1 MRTRKR
7 CVQTACTGWALL
19 MLALAVAGCMT
30 TKDPQTTTSAS
41 PNFDVVAQVREV
53 DLRARSPQSAKSL
66 DSTSYVAGPQPRVYY
81 GDGTPAVVNA
91 PPSSNR
97 GAAAEDIDHQLLALN
112 DPVTTGA
119 LPPAD
124 RDTDAK
130 GYEMNF
136 ENTPVPTVAKVIL
149 GDILHVGY
157 TIDARVQG
165 TVTLA
170 SGRPVPRKD
179 VLYVLE
185 DALRVSNVALVREG
199 NSYRLIPAGEAA
211 GTGMVDSARGLEP
224 GYGITVVPLQ
234 FVSATT
240 LTKLLD
246 NFAAKPGMV
255 RADPSRNLLVIQGSA
270 ADRQAALETVHDF
283 DADWM
288 RGQSVGI
295 FPVSNSTP
303 EPVIAELEKI
313 IDSGEGGLSQNLVKL
328 QAVARQNAI
337 LAVAHQPA
345 LLKQIATWVARLDKA
360 GTAGTSV
367 RVYRMRYGNAREVAR
382 LLNNLFTGNSESGLD
397 SATNQL
403 APGGGATASSSGLS
417 NTGSAQQTGAAPQ
430 SGYGSSVQSGFGS
443 SQQTPGGAQQ
453 SGTQLAANSG
463 LGGALGGRSGSAT
476 RTAALGGAS
485 AESGGPPILPGVRI
499 AADVTNNALLIYANQ
514 ENYRIIERTLEQLDR
529 PQLQVAID
537 ATIAEVTLNDAL
549 NYGVQVFLQK
559 GNLAI
564 GSNTTPNATSTAISP
579 TVPGFNF
586 LFGSQFS
593 PQVILNA
600 LHAVTAV
607 KVVSTPSIVVV
618 DNQSAT
624 LIVGDQIPVT
634 TQTAVSVVASGA
646 PVVNNIT
653 YMNTG
658 VILHVSPRIN
668 ANGNVLLDIQQ
679 EISNVENNANAT
691 TLTPTVS
698 QRLVKS
704 SIAVASGQTV
714 LLAGLIS
721 QTKNDSCSGVPGLDQ
736 IPGLGAL
743 GAQISKSVTRDE
755 LIVFIRPQI
764 IRNGVD
770 AQRIAE
776 ELRAKMRGSLQPP
789 PGEESPR
796 KIAAQWSM
804 PWPPLQHAN

>member
-1 MRTRKR
+1 
-7 CVQTACTGWALL
+7 
-19 MLALAVAGCMT
+19 MT
-30 TKDPQTTTSAS
+30 TSGPQTTTKLT
-41 PNFDVVAQVREV
+41 PDVDAMSQIREV
-53 DLRARSPQSAKSL
+53 DLSARSPQRAGPAGSYGP
-66 DSTSYVAGPQPRVYY
+66 STAGPQAQVFY
-81 GDGTPAVVNA
+81 GDGAPAVVNA
-91 PPSSNR
+91 PPGSDQS
-97 GAAAEDIDHQLLALN
+97 AADIDHQLLAMN
-112 DPVTTGA
+112 GPAITGA

-124 RDTDAK
+124 RDADAK

-185 DALRVSNVALVREG
+185 SALRVSNVALVREG
-199 NSYRLIPAGEAA
+199 NTYRLIPAGEAA
-211 GTGMVDSARGLEP
+211 GTGTVDGAQGLEP

-255 RADPSRNLLVIQGSA
+255 RADPSRNLLVIQGNA
-270 ADRQAALETVHDF
+270 ADRQAAVETVHDF

-328 QAVARQNAI
+328 QAISRQNAI

-345 LLKQIATWVARLDKA
+345 LLKQIATWVARLDKS

-367 RVYRMRYGNAREVAR
+367 RVYRMRYGNAREVAA
-382 LLNNLFTGNSESGLD
+382 LLNNIFTGNSDNGLD
-397 SATNQL
+397 SPSNEL
-403 APGGGATASSSGLS
+403 APGGGAAASSSGHS
-417 NTGSAQQTGAAPQ
+417 NTGATPQAGPMPQ
-430 SGYGSSVQSGFGS
+430 SGFA
-443 SQQTPGGAQQ
+443 SQQTPGGPQAAAG
-453 SGTQLAANSG
+453 SQLASNSG
-463 LGGALGGRSGSAT
+463 LGGSSGGLGAGAK
-476 RTAALGGAS
+476 TAALGRAAAYSGS
-485 AESGGPPILPGVRI
+485 GSGSGGPPILAGVRI

-529 PQLQVAID
+529 PQLQVSID
-537 ATIAEVTLNDAL
+537 ATIAEVSLNDAL

-559 GNLAI
+559 GNFAI
-564 GSNTTPNATSTAISP
+564 GSNTVPNANSTVISP

-586 LFGSQFS
+586 LFGSQLS

-607 KVVSTPSIVVV
+607 KVLSTPSIVVV

-624 LIVGDQIPVT
+624 LMVGDQIPVT
-634 TQTAVSVVASGA
+634 TQTAVSVVAAGA
-646 PVVNNIT
+646 PVVNNIE
-653 YMNTG
+653 YRNTG

-721 QTKNDSCSGVPGLDQ
+721 ETKNDTSSGIPGLDQ
-736 IPGLGAL
+736 IPGLGIL
-743 GAQISKSVTRDE
+743 GAQNSKSVVRDE

-776 ELRAKMRGSLQPP
+776 ELRAKMRGNMQPP
-789 PGEESPR
+789 PGKTLPV
-796 KIAAQWSM
+796 K
-804 PWPPLQHAN
+804 

>member
-1 MRTRKR
+1 MSTRRR
-7 CVQTACTGWALL
+7 CFQTACTGWALIS
-19 MLALAVAGCMT
+19 LALVLVGCMT
-30 TKDPQTTTSAS
+30 TSGPQTTTKLT
-41 PNFDVVAQVREV
+41 PDVDAISQIREV
-53 DLRARSPQSAKSL
+53 DLSARSPQSPGPAGSYGP
-66 DSTSYVAGPQPRVYY
+66 STAGPRAQVFY
-81 GDGTPAVVNA
+81 GDGAPAVVNA
-91 PPSSNR
+91 PPSSSDQS
-97 GAAAEDIDHQLLALN
+97 AADLDHLLLAQNGPL
-112 DPVTTGA
+112 TTGA

-124 RDTDAK
+124 RDADAK

-136 ENTPVPTVAKVIL
+136 ENTPIATVAKVIL

-157 TIDARVQG
+157 TIDAHVQG

-170 SGRPVPRKD
+170 SGRPVPRQD
-179 VLYVLE
+179 VLYALE
-185 DALRVSNVALVREG
+185 SALRVSNVALVREG
-199 NSYRLIPAGEAA
+199 GTYRIVPAAEAA
-211 GTGMVDSARGLEP
+211 GTGTVDGAQGLQA
-224 GYGITVVPLQ
+224 GYGITVVPLK

-255 RADPSRNLLVIQGSA
+255 RADPSRNLLVIQGNA
-270 ADRQAALETVHDF
+270 ADRLAAVETVHDF

-303 EPVIAELEKI
+303 EPIIAELEKI

-337 LAVAHQPA
+337 LAVARKPE

-367 RVYRMRYGNAREVAR
+367 RVYRMRYGDAREVAA
-382 LLNNLFTGNSESGLD
+382 LLTNLFTGGSDSGLD
-397 SATNQL
+397 SSINQL
-403 APGGGATASSSGLS
+403 VPGGGASLSSSGS
-417 NTGSAQQTGAAPQ
+417 STPGTQQ
-430 SGYGSSVQSGFGS
+430 SGSGQGGLATF
-443 SQQTPGGAQQ
+443 QQPSNGTQPSGT
-453 SGTQLAANSG
+453 GTQLAAGSG
-463 LGGALGGRSGSAT
+463 FNAATLGQTSGA
-476 RTAALGGAS
+476 RTASFGRGAVAGAS
-485 AESGGPPILPGVRI
+485 TGGSEGPPILAGVRI

-549 NYGVQVFLQK
+549 NYGVQFYLQK
-559 GNLAI
+559 GNFAI
-564 GSNTTPNATSTAISP
+564 GNNPAPTATTTSPTP

-586 LFGSQFS
+586 LFGPQLN

-600 LHAVTAV
+600 LQSVTAV
-607 KVVSTPSIVVV
+607 KVVSTPSVVV
-618 DNQSAT
+618 LDNQHAT
-624 LIVGDQIPVT
+624 LVVGDQIPVT
-634 TQTAVSVVASGA
+634 TQTAVSVAAAGA
-646 PVVNNIT
+646 PVVNNIE
-653 YMNTG
+653 YRNTG
-658 VILHVSPRIN
+658 VILHVTPRIN
-668 ANGNVLLDIQQ
+668 ANGNVMLNIQQ

-691 TLTPTVS
+691 SLTPTVS

-721 QTKNDSCSGVPGLDQ
+721 ETKNDGSSGVPGLAQ
-736 IPGLGAL
+736 IPVLGTL
-743 GAQISKSVTRDE
+743 GSQISKSIQRDE

-764 IRNGVD
+764 IRNGTD

-776 ELRAKMRGSLQPP
+776 ELRAKMRGNLQAPP
-789 PGEESPR
+789 AKSPVT
-796 KIAAQWSM
+796 K
-804 PWPPLQHAN
+804 

>member
-1 MRTRKR
+1 M
-7 CVQTACTGWALL
+7 
-19 MLALAVAGCMT
+19 MLTLVVAGCMT
-30 TKDPQTTTSAS
+30 SKDPQTTTLAS
-41 PNFDVVAQVREV
+41 PKVDVVAEVREV
-53 DLRARSPQSAKSL
+53 DLQARFPQGAKSL
-66 DSTSYVAGPQPRVYY
+66 PSTGLNAGPQAQVFY
-81 GDGTPAVVNA
+81 GDGKPAVVNA
-91 PPSSNR
+91 APDSNHS
-97 GAAAEDIDHQLLALN
+97 ADAEDLDHRLLALN
-112 DPVTTGA
+112 GPAITGA

-124 RDTDAK
+124 RDADAK

-179 VLYVLE
+179 LLYVLE
-185 DALRVSNVALVREG
+185 SALRVSNVALVREG

-211 GTGMVDSARGLEP
+211 GTGTIDSAQGLEP

-246 NFAAKPGMV
+246 NFAAKSGMV
-255 RADPSRNLLVIQGSA
+255 RADPSRNIVVIQGNA
-270 ADRQAALETVHDF
+270 GDRQAALETVHNF

-313 IDSGEGGLSQNLVKL
+313 IDAGEGGLSQNLVKL

-337 LAVAHQPA
+337 LAVARKPD
-345 LLKQIATWVARLDKA
+345 LLKNIATWIARLDKA

-367 RVYRMRYGNAREVAR
+367 RVYRMRYGNAREVAA
-382 LLNNLFTGNSESGLD
+382 LLNDLFTGNSDSGLE
-397 SATNQL
+397 SPTNEL
-403 APGGGATASSSGLS
+403 APGGGAATSSSGRS
-417 NTGSAQQTGAAPQ
+417 NTGAAQQTAAIP
-430 SGYGSSVQSGFGS
+430 QSGFGS
-443 SQQTPGGAQQ
+443 PQQTPGGTPQAGA
-453 SGTQLAANSG
+453 GTQLAANSG
-463 LGGALGGRSGSAT
+463 LGGPSGGQGSAA
-476 RTAALGGAS
+476 RPGALSRVAS
-485 AESGGPPILPGVRI
+485 AGGSSGGPPILPGVRI

-549 NYGVQVFLQK
+549 NYGVQFFLQK
-559 GNLAI
+559 GNFAI
-564 GSNTTPNATSTAISP
+564 GSNTVPNASSTAISP
-579 TVPGFNF
+579 TLPGFNF
-586 LFGSQFS
+586 LFGSQLS

-600 LHAVTAV
+600 LHTVTDV
-607 KVVSTPSIVVV
+607 KVISTPSIVVL

-624 LIVGDQIPVT
+624 LVVGDQIPIT
-634 TQTAVSVVASGA
+634 TQTAVSVVSPGA
-646 PVVNNIT
+646 PVVNNIE
-653 YMNTG
+653 YRNTG
-658 VILHVSPRIN
+658 VILRVAPRIN

-679 EISNVENNANAT
+679 EISSVADNANAT
-691 TLTPTVS
+691 SLTPTVS

-721 QTKNDSCSGVPGLDQ
+721 QTKNDTSSGIPGLDQ

-743 GAQISKSVTRDE
+743 GAQISKSVGRDE
-755 LIVFIRPQI
+755 LVVFIRPQI
-764 IRNGVD
+764 IRNGFD

-776 ELRAKMRGSLQPP
+776 ELRAKMRGTLQPP
-789 PGEESPR
+789 PPVKS
-796 KIAAQWSM
+796 
-804 PWPPLQHAN
+804 PPLVK

>member
-1 MRTRKR
+1 MGTRKR
-7 CVQTACTGWALL
+7 CFQTARRGGAVLL
-19 MLALAVAGCMT
+19 LALVVAGCASS
-30 TKDPQTTTSAS
+30 KNQQAKTSPS
-41 PNFDVVAQVREV
+41 SDVDVVGQVREV

-66 DSTSYVAGPQPRVYY
+66 DSTGYTAGPQPQVFY
-81 GDGTPAVVNA
+81 GDGAPPVVNA
-91 PPSSNR
+91 PPSSSNQR
-97 GAAAEDIDHQLLALN
+97 AEDLDHQLLAMNGPL
-112 DPVTTGA
+112 TTGA
-119 LPPAD
+119 LSAAAD
-124 RDTDAK
+124 RDADAK

-149 GDILHVGY
+149 GDILRVGY

-179 VLYVLE
+179 LLYVLE
-185 DALRVSNVALVREG
+185 NALRVSNVALVREG
-199 NSYRLIPAGEAA
+199 NSYRLFPAAEAA
-211 GTGMVDSARGLEP
+211 GTGTIDSAQGLEP
-224 GYGITVVPLQ
+224 GYGVTVVPLQ

-255 RADPSRNLLVIQGSA
+255 RADPSRNLLVIQGNA
-270 ADRQAALETVHDF
+270 ADRQAAVDTVHDF

-288 RGQSVGI
+288 HGQSVGI
-295 FPVSNSTP
+295 FPVSNSAP

-313 IDSGEGGLSQNLVKL
+313 IDAGEGGLSQNLVKL

-337 LAVAHQPA
+337 LAVTRKPS
-345 LLKQIATWVARLDKA
+345 LLKDIATWVARLDKA

-367 RVYRMRYGNAREVAR
+367 RVYRMRYGDAREVAA
-382 LLNNLFTGNSESGLD
+382 LLNRIFTGNSDSGLD
-397 SATNQL
+397 SPTNQL
-403 APGGGATASSSGLS
+403 VPGGGSTASSSGVP
-417 NTGSAQQTGAAPQ
+417 NTGAAQQTGAAPQ

-443 SQQTPGGAQQ
+443 SQQTPGGAQP
-453 SGTQLAANSG
+453 SGTGTQLASSG
-463 LGGALGGRSGSAT
+463 FSGASGGRVSAARAGTSRSVGESGS
-476 RTAALGGAS
+476 
-485 AESGGPPILPGVRI
+485 EGPPILPGVRI

-514 ENYRIIERTLEQLDR
+514 ENYRIIERTLHQLDR

-537 ATIAEVTLNDAL
+537 ATIAEVTLNDTL

-559 GNLAI
+559 GNFAI
-564 GSNTTPNATSTAISP
+564 GSNTTPSATSTAISP

-586 LFGSQFS
+586 LFGSQAT

-607 KVVSTPSIVVV
+607 KVLSTPSIVVV

-624 LIVGDQIPVT
+624 LVVGDEIPVT
-634 TQTAVSVVASGA
+634 TQTAVSVVSPGA

-679 EISNVENNANAT
+679 EISSVENNANAT
-691 TLTPTVS
+691 SLTPTVS

-721 QTKNDSCSGVPGLDQ
+721 QTKNDSSSGIPGLDN
-736 IPGLGAL
+736 IPVLGAL
-743 GAQISKSVTRDE
+743 GGQISKSIQRDE

-764 IRNGVD
+764 IRNGTD

-776 ELRAKMRGSLQPP
+776 ELRAKMRGGLQPP
-789 PGEESPR
+789 PVISPVLA
-796 KIAAQWSM
+796 K
-804 PWPPLQHAN
+804 

>member
-1 MRTRKR
+1 MISLTL
-7 CVQTACTGWALL
+7 VL
-19 MLALAVAGCMT
+19 VGCMT
-30 TKDPQTTTSAS
+30 TSSPQTTTKLT
-41 PNFDVVAQVREV
+41 PDVDAISQIREV
-53 DLRARSPQSAKSL
+53 DLSARSPQSAKSL
-66 DSTSYVAGPQPRVYY
+66 DSTSYVAGPRPQVYY

-91 PPSSNR
+91 PPSS
-97 GAAAEDIDHQLLALN
+97 GHSAAAEDIDHQLLALN
-112 DPVTTGA
+112 GPLTTGA

-170 SGRPVPRKD
+170 SGHPVPRKD

-185 DALRVSNVALVREG
+185 SALRVSNVALVREG
-199 NSYRLIPAGEAA
+199 NAYRLIPAGEAA
-211 GTGMVDSARGLEP
+211 GTGTIDSAQGLEP

-255 RADPSRNLLVIQGSA
+255 RADASRNIVVIQGNA
-270 ADRQAALETVHDF
+270 ADRQAALETVHNF

-295 FPVSNSTP
+295 FPVSNSAP

-337 LAVAHQPA
+337 LAVARKPD
-345 LLKQIATWVARLDKA
+345 LLKNIATWVARLDKA

-367 RVYRMRYGNAREVAR
+367 RVYRMRYGDAREVAR

-397 SATNQL
+397 SPTNQL

-430 SGYGSSVQSGFGS
+430 SGYGGSVQSGFGS

-463 LGGALGGRSGSAT
+463 FGALAGRSGSAT
-476 RTAALGGAS
+476 RTAAAFGGS
-485 AESGGPPILPGVRI
+485 STESGGPPILPGVRI

-564 GSNTTPNATSTAISP
+564 GSNTVPNASSTAISP
-579 TVPGFNF
+579 TLPGFNF
-586 LFGSQFS
+586 LFGSQLS

-624 LIVGDQIPVT
+624 LMVGDQIPVT
-634 TQTAVSVVASGA
+634 TQTAVSVVAAGA

-691 TLTPTVS
+691 SLTPTVS

-721 QTKNDSCSGVPGLDQ
+721 ESKNDASSGIPGLDQ
-736 IPGLGAL
+736 IPGLGVL

-776 ELRAKMRGSLQPP
+776 ELRAKMRGTMQPP
-789 PGEESPR
+789 PAVKS
-796 KIAAQWSM
+796 
-804 PWPPLQHAN
+804 PPLVK

>member
-1 MRTRKR
+1 MIM
-7 CVQTACTGWALL
+7 L
-19 MLALAVAGCMT
+19 MLLVDGCMT
-30 TKDPQTTTSAS
+30 SKDPQTPALASADV
-41 PNFDVVAQVREV
+41 DVVGQIREV
-53 DLRARSPQSAKSL
+53 DLRSRSPQSARSV
-66 DSTSYVAGPQPRVYY
+66 DSIGSTAGPQAQVFY
-81 GDGTPAVVNA
+81 GDGKSAVVNA
-91 PPSSNR
+91 APSSSDQR
-97 GAAAEDIDHQLLALN
+97 ADDLDHQLLALN
-112 DPVTTGA
+112 GPLTSAA
-119 LPPAD
+119 LSPAAD
-124 RDTDAK
+124 RNADAK

-136 ENTPVPTVAKVIL
+136 ENTPVATVAKVIL

-170 SGRPVPRKD
+170 SGRPVPRED

-185 DALRVSNVALVREG
+185 DALRVSNVAIVREG
-199 NSYRLIPAGEAA
+199 NSYRLIPAAEAP
-211 GTGMVDSARGLEP
+211 GTGTIDSAQGLEA

-255 RADPSRNLLVIQGSA
+255 RADPSRNLLIIQGNA
-270 ADRQAALETVHDF
+270 ADRQAAVDTVHNF

-295 FPVSNSTP
+295 FPVSNSAP

-313 IDSGEGGLSQNLVKL
+313 IDAGEGGLSRDLVKL
-328 QAVARQNAI
+328 QSVTRQNAI
-337 LAVAHQPA
+337 LAVARKPS
-345 LLKQIATWVARLDKA
+345 LLKDVATWVARLDKA

-367 RVYRMRYGNAREVAR
+367 RVYRMRYGNAREVAT
-382 LLNNLFTGNSESGLD
+382 LLNNLFTGNSDSGLE
-397 SATNQL
+397 SPTNQL
-403 APGGGATASSSGLS
+403 APGGGATLSSSGFS
-417 NTGSAQQTGAAPQ
+417 NTGAGPQTGGAQQIGVAQ
-430 SGYGSSVQSGFGS
+430 
-443 SQQTPGGAQQ
+443 PGGIGGGQPMPSGGQQ

-463 LGGALGGRSGSAT
+463 FGGSLGGRSGSAT
-476 RTAALGGAS
+476 RTAALGVSSTES
-485 AESGGPPILPGVRI
+485 AGPPILPGVRI

-514 ENYRIIERTLEQLDR
+514 ENYRIIERTLQQLDR

-549 NYGVQVFLQK
+549 NYGVQFFLQK
-559 GNLAI
+559 GNFAI
-564 GSNTTPNATSTAISP
+564 GNNPGPNATTTTPTA

-586 LFGSQFS
+586 LFGSSAS

-607 KVVSTPSIVVV
+607 KVLSTPSIVVL

-624 LIVGDQIPVT
+624 LMVGDQIPVT
-634 TQTAVSVVASGA
+634 TQTAVSVVTSGA
-646 PVVNNIT
+646 PVVNNIA
-653 YMNTG
+653 YVNTG

-679 EISNVENNANAT
+679 EISNVENNANAN

-698 QRLVKS
+698 QRMVKS

-721 QTKNDSCSGVPGLDQ
+721 QTKNDSNSGIPGLDQ
-736 IPGLGAL
+736 VPVLGIL
-743 GAQISKSVTRDE
+743 SSQISKSIQRDE

-764 IRNGVD
+764 IRNGTD

-789 PGEESPR
+789 G
-796 KIAAQWSM
+796 KA
-804 PWPPLQHAN
+804 LTK

>member
-1 MRTRKR
+1 
-7 CVQTACTGWALL
+7 

-66 DSTSYVAGPQPRVYY
+66 DSTSYVAGPQPRIYY

-246 NFAAKPGMV
+246 NFAAKPGTV

-382 LLNNLFTGNSESGLD
+382 LLNNLFTGTSESGLD

-443 SQQTPGGAQQ
+443 SQQTPGAAQQ

-586 LFGSQFS
+586 LFGSQLS

-634 TQTAVSVVASGA
+634 TQTAVSVVAAGA

-721 QTKNDSCSGVPGLDQ
+721 ESKNESSSGIPGLDQ
-736 IPGLGAL
+736 IPGLGVL
-743 GAQISKSVTRDE
+743 GAQISKGVTRDE

-789 PGEESPR
+789 GKSPLV
-796 KIAAQWSM
+796 K
-804 PWPPLQHAN
+804 

>member
-66 DSTSYVAGPQPRVYY
+66 DSTSYVAGPQPRIYY

-246 NFAAKPGMV
+246 NFAAKPGTV

-382 LLNNLFTGNSESGLD
+382 LLNNLFTGTSESGLD

-443 SQQTPGGAQQ
+443 SQQTPGAAQQ

-586 LFGSQFS
+586 LFGSQLS

-634 TQTAVSVVASGA
+634 TQTAVSVVAAGA

-721 QTKNDSCSGVPGLDQ
+721 ETKNDSSSGVPGLDQ
-736 IPGLGAL
+736 IPGLGVL

-789 PGEESPR
+789 GKSPLV
-796 KIAAQWSM
+796 K
-804 PWPPLQHAN
+804 

>member
-1 MRTRKR
+1 M
-7 CVQTACTGWALL
+7 L
-19 MLALAVAGCMT
+19 LALVVAGCASS
-30 TKDPQTTTSAS
+30 KNQQAKTSPS
-41 PNFDVVAQVREV
+41 PDVDVVAQVREV

-66 DSTSYVAGPQPRVYY
+66 DSTGYTAGSQPQVFY
-81 GDGTPAVVNA
+81 GDGAPPVVNA
-91 PPSSNR
+91 PPSSSDQR
-97 GAAAEDIDHQLLALN
+97 AEDLDHQLLAMNGPL
-112 DPVTTGA
+112 TTGA
-119 LPPAD
+119 LPPIAD
-124 RDTDAK
+124 RDADAK

-179 VLYVLE
+179 LLYVLE
-185 DALRVSNVALVREG
+185 NALRVSNVALVREG
-199 NSYRLIPAGEAA
+199 NSYRLSPAAEAA
-211 GTGMVDSARGLEP
+211 GTGTIDSAQGPEP

-255 RADPSRNLLVIQGSA
+255 RADPSRNLLVIQGNA
-270 ADRQAALETVHDF
+270 ADRKAAVDTVHDF

-288 RGQSVGI
+288 HGQSVGI
-295 FPVSNSTP
+295 FPVTNSAP

-337 LAVAHQPA
+337 LAVARKPS
-345 LLKQIATWVARLDKA
+345 LLKDIATWVARLDKA

-367 RVYRMRYGNAREVAR
+367 RVYRMRYGDAREVAA
-382 LLNNLFTGNSESGLD
+382 LLNKIFTGNSDSGLD
-397 SATNQL
+397 SPTNQL
-403 APGGGATASSSGLS
+403 VPGGGSTASSSGVA
-417 NTGSAQQTGAAPQ
+417 NTGAAQQSGAAPQ
-430 SGYGSSVQSGFGS
+430 SGFGSSVQSGFGS
-443 SQQTPGGAQQ
+443 SQQTPGGAQP

-463 LGGALGGRSGSAT
+463 LGGASGGRSSFAT
-476 RTAALGGAS
+476 RIAAFGGSTTES
-485 AESGGPPILPGVRI
+485 AGPPILPGVRI

-514 ENYRIIERTLEQLDR
+514 ENYRIIERTLQQLDR

-559 GNLAI
+559 GNFAI

-586 LFGSQFS
+586 LFGSQLS

-607 KVVSTPSIVVV
+607 KVLSTPSIVVL

-624 LIVGDQIPVT
+624 LVVGDEIPVT
-634 TQTAVSVVASGA
+634 TQTAVSVVTSGA

-658 VILHVSPRIN
+658 VILHVSPRVN

-679 EISNVENNANAT
+679 EISNVANNANAT
-691 TLTPTVS
+691 SLTPTVS

-721 QTKNDSCSGVPGLDQ
+721 QTKNDSSSGIPGLDQ
-736 IPGLGAL
+736 IPVLGAL
-743 GAQISKSVTRDE
+743 GAQISKSIQRDE

-764 IRNGVD
+764 IRNGTD

-776 ELRAKMRGSLQPP
+776 ELRAKMRGGLQPP
-789 PGEESPR
+789 PVHTPVLA
-796 KIAAQWSM
+796 K
-804 PWPPLQHAN
+804 

>member
-1 MRTRKR
+1 
-7 CVQTACTGWALL
+7 

-66 DSTSYVAGPQPRVYY
+66 DSTSYVAGPQPRIYY

-246 NFAAKPGMV
+246 NFAAKPGTV

-382 LLNNLFTGNSESGLD
+382 LLNNLFTGTSESGLD

-443 SQQTPGGAQQ
+443 SQQTPGAAQQ

-586 LFGSQFS
+586 LFGSQLS

-634 TQTAVSVVASGA
+634 TQTAVSVVAAGA

-721 QTKNDSCSGVPGLDQ
+721 ESKNESSSGIPGLDQ
-736 IPGLGAL
+736 IPGLGVL

-789 PGEESPR
+789 GKSPLV
-796 KIAAQWSM
+796 K
-804 PWPPLQHAN
+804 

>member
-1 MRTRKR
+1 MSLTL
-7 CVQTACTGWALL
+7 VL
-19 MLALAVAGCMT
+19 VGCMT
-30 TKDPQTTTSAS
+30 TSSPQTTTKLT
-41 PNFDVVAQVREV
+41 PDVDAISQIREV
-53 DLRARSPQSAKSL
+53 DLSARSPQSAGPAGSYGP
-66 DSTSYVAGPQPRVYY
+66 STAGPQAQVFY
-81 GDGTPAVVNA
+81 GDGAPAVVNA
-91 PPSSNR
+91 PPSGDQS
-97 GAAAEDIDHQLLALN
+97 AVDIDHQLLAMN
-112 DPVTTGA
+112 GPVVTGA
-119 LPPAD
+119 LPPAN
-124 RDTDAK
+124 RDADAK

-136 ENTPVPTVAKVIL
+136 ENTPIATVAKVIL

-157 TIDARVQG
+157 TIDAHVQG

-170 SGRPVPRKD
+170 SGRPVPRQD
-179 VLYVLE
+179 VLYALE
-185 DALRVSNVALVREG
+185 SALRVSNVALVREG
-199 NSYRLIPAGEAA
+199 NTYRIIPAAEAA
-211 GTGMVDSARGLEP
+211 GTGTIDSAQGPQP
-224 GYGITVVPLQ
+224 GYGITVVPLRY
-234 FVSATT
+234 VSATT

-255 RADPSRNLLVIQGSA
+255 RADPSRNLLVIQGNA
-270 ADRQAALETVHDF
+270 ADRQAAVETVHDF

-303 EPVIAELEKI
+303 EPVIVELEKI

-328 QAVARQNAI
+328 QAVGRQNAI
-337 LAVAHQPA
+337 LVVARKPE

-367 RVYRMRYGNAREVAR
+367 RVYRMRYGDAREVAA
-382 LLNNLFTGNSESGLD
+382 LLNNLFTGGSDSGLD

-403 APGGGATASSSGLS
+403 APGGGATLSSSGS
-417 NTGSAQQTGAAPQ
+417 STAGAQQTGGGQ
-430 SGYGSSVQSGFGS
+430 SGLATF
-443 SQQTPGGAQQ
+443 QQQPGGTQPSG

-463 LGGALGGRSGSAT
+463 YAATLGQNSGARTGTLGRGAVASAST
-476 RTAALGGAS
+476 GAS
-485 AESGGPPILPGVRI
+485 EGPPILSGVRI

-537 ATIAEVTLNDAL
+537 ATIAEVTLNDTL
-549 NYGVQVFLQK
+549 NYGVQFYLQK
-559 GNLAI
+559 GNFAI
-564 GSNTTPNATSTAISP
+564 GNNPASTATTTSPTP

-586 LFGSQFS
+586 LFGPQLN

-600 LHAVTAV
+600 LQAVTAV
-607 KVVSTPSIVVV
+607 KVVSTPSVVV
-618 DNQSAT
+618 LDNQHAT
-624 LIVGDQIPVT
+624 LVVGDQIPIT
-634 TQTAVSVVASGA
+634 TQTAVSVAAAGA
-646 PVVNNIT
+646 PVVNNIE
-653 YMNTG
+653 YRNTG
-658 VILHVSPRIN
+658 VILHVTPRIN

-691 TLTPTVS
+691 SLTPTVS

-721 QTKNDSCSGVPGLDQ
+721 ETKNDSSSG
-736 IPGLGAL
+736 IPGLAQIPVL
-743 GAQISKSVTRDE
+743 GTLGSQISKSIQRDE

-764 IRNGVD
+764 IRNGTD

-776 ELRAKMRGSLQPP
+776 ELRAKMRGNVQ
-789 PGEESPR
+789 
-796 KIAAQWSM
+796 A
-804 PWPPLQHAN
+804 PLAKSTVTK